1 MERRVGDQRRSNED
15 HGPGQR
21 QQGLHHRGGGALPP
35 EDITN
40 YVTRPLPQVPIP
52 RPPSSSSSD
61 YESINNASRDPSP
74 APSREGTVLDVDYSR
89 MVEECGGTPDGF
101 AQQQFPRQDYKK
113 VATRKDVSLTIDTD
127 YDGCD
132 GFGLVSPV
140 SPSTPTQSYKLH
152 VVSPHYLPRTPGGSV
167 DMPELIES
175 YNHSPRRG
183 KDRHAATDR
192 AFGTS
197 DGRMAVQVALRQPC
211 DASDARQTQPSQTY
225 QVPSNLRV
233 PKQPPDNRPAHRRSD
248 PGSPS
253 LRDASVVHGTTQGI
267 SQQSHP
273 IRPGQQ
279 IGVPVLRARS
289 HDDQRTSPDASGL
302 PTPSNLGG
310 SQPRLVGA
318 STLERGSRPP
328 AAREK
333 KISFTGPRMN
343 SYLNRARASKQ
354 TPPPPPPPLKL
365 VNNRTTEG
373 HIKTPFPVSAFDSD
387 ESDDDGGEKKSRK
400 FPSLSALVGQNL
412 HKPKTEGGG
421 HRGLGGLVSRVTHR
435 FSTEDPRRD
444 KGGTKAEQDRYLQAA
459 RAVRQPPP
467 GDEHNWI

>member
-1 MERRVGDQRRSNED
+1 MERRVVEQRPSNED

-21 QQGLHHRGGGALPP
+21 QQGLHHPGAALPP

-40 YVTRPLPQVPIP
+40 YVTRPLPQVPVP
-52 RPPSSSSSD
+52 RPSSSSSSN
-61 YESINNASRDPSP
+61 YEPASNASRDPSP
-74 APSREGTVLDVDYSR
+74 APSREGPVLDVDYSR

-101 AQQQFPRQDYKK
+101 ARQQCPKPDQKYVSTK
-113 VATRKDVSLTIDTD
+113 KDVPLTINTD

-132 GFGLVSPV
+132 GYGLVSPV

-167 DMPELIES
+167 DMPELIDS

-183 KDRHAATDR
+183 TGDHAATDR
-192 AFGTS
+192 AFGAS
-197 DGRMAVQVALRQPC
+197 DSRMIVKVGLSQPGVTY
-211 DASDARQTQPSQTY
+211 DARQIQPSQTY
-225 QVPSNLRV
+225 QVPSSLRV
-233 PKQPPDNRPAHRRSD
+233 PKQPPVNRSAHRRSD

-253 LRDASVVHGTTQGI
+253 LRDTPIAHDTTQGI
-267 SQQSHP
+267 PHQSHP
-273 IRPGQQ
+273 LRPGQQ

-289 HDDQRTSPDASGL
+289 HDDRRIAPDTSGL
-302 PTPSNLGG
+302 PLPSNLSS
-310 SQPRLVGA
+310 SQSRLVGA
-318 STLERGSRPP
+318 PTPEQRSRPP

-333 KISFTGPRMN
+333 KISFAGPRVN

-354 TPPPPPPPLKL
+354 TPPPLKL

-373 HIKTPFPVSAFDSD
+373 HIKTPFPISSFDSD
-387 ESDDDGGEKKSRK
+387 ESEDDGGGKKGRK
-400 FPSLSALVGQNL
+400 FPSLSALVSQNL
-412 HKPKTEGGG
+412 YKSRAEGG

-435 FSTEDPRRD
+435 FSTEEPRRD
-444 KGGTKAEQDRYLQAA
+444 KRSNTAEQDRYLQAA